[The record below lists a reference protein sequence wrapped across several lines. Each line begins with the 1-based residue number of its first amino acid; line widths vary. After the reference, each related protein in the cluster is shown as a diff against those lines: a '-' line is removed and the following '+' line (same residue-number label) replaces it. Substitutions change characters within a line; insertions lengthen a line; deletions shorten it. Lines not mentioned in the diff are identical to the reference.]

1 MSWIARLLG
10 QKVLAHS
17 TEVTTVDVLG
27 RPLKCQVCG
36 HDQFWR
42 HEVLLNT
49 RTLTLFDME
58 WMNREAT
65 CVICEQ
71 CGYVHWFISNDASK

>member
-1 MSWIARLLG
+1 MGWLN
-10 QKVLAHS
+10 KVFGHTVRAS
-17 TEVTTVDVLG
+17 RPEVSTVDVLG
-27 RPLKCQVCG
+27 HPLKCQVCG

-49 RTLTLFDME
+49 RAFTFFDME

-71 CGYVHWFISNDASK
+71 CGYVHWFTSVDTQK